1 MSAAIP
7 PVLILAGGLGTRL
20 NAINPGL
27 PKSMVAVCGR
37 PFIAHQLQLLR
48 RQGVTK
54 VVLCVGH
61 NAQPLID
68 FVGDGKQ
75 FDLTVEYSCD
85 DETSDSLESSQ
96 AKLLGT
102 GGALLKASRLIDS
115 PFAVLY
121 GDSWLEVEFAPIIEA
136 FERLNKPAL
145 VTVYRNENRYIPSN
159 LKVEGQ
165 LVTAYNKEQP
175 SADMVHVDFGLS
187 IFSKQAFIAFAAQR
201 SFDLASLIT
210 SLIAARQLACYEVS
224 QRFYEVG
231 TPQALKELEEHLL
244 EKGLN

>member
-1 MSAAIP
+1 MSVAIP

-20 NAINPGL
+20 NSINPAL

-37 PFIAHQLQLLR
+37 PFIAHQLQLLKG
-48 RQGVTK
+48 QGVTK
-54 VVLCVGH
+54 VILCVGH

-75 FDLTVEYSCD
+75 FGLTVEYSCD
-85 DETSDSLESSQ
+85 DESPALEPS
-96 AKLLGT
+96 ATTLLGT
-102 GGALLKASRLIDS
+102 GGALLKASRLVGS

-136 FERLNKPAL
+136 FEHLNKPAL

-175 SADMVHVDFGLS
+175 STDMVHVDFGLS
-187 IFSKQAFIAFAAQR
+187 IFSKQAFAAFAAQR

-244 EKGLN
+244 EHGLS